1 MNKIVSFL
9 TLALMTFSVTLA
21 IYTLAREALPGSNTD
36 YQTVLLIN
44 KDQATLQRVE
54 LASIQPVSNTQYTV
68 LSIAKRPQGCNTPL
82 TEKTF
87 SQLIPVIKTS
97 RNL

>member
-21 IYTLAREALPGSNTD
+21 IVTLAKEVLPGSNAD
-36 YQTVLLIN
+36 YQTILFIN
-44 KDQATLQRVE
+44 KGQATLQRVE
-54 LASIQPVSNTQYTV
+54 LASIQSGSNTQHTV
-68 LSIAKRPQGCNTPL
+68 FSIPKRPRNCNTPL

-87 SQLIPVIKTS
+87 NRLIPVIKTS
-97 RNL
+97 RSL